1 VTAHEI
7 TRQEI
12 AMNTAAPPST
22 RRVEPLRMNGFPVGY
37 HDDLH
42 PDVSLNYQ
50 MNRFSTGEP
59 EMIDEIRTVAPR
71 IHDYC
76 DYTREFLRLGE
87 NALARGDDLE
97 GVLYLRSAEF
107 YMLADD
113 PNKQPTRRRYLQL
126 MRDHYGLADRRFDVP
141 YETGALSAF
150 RPSPAHEPKGTIVLF
165 CGFDSYIEELF
176 PMQLYFHDAG
186 YDVVSFEGPGQGV
199 PLEDGHMPMTPDWH
213 EPVSAL
219 LDFFDL
225 DDVTLIGCSLGGC
238 LAIRAA
244 AYEPRVTRV
253 VANDILT
260 DFFEA
265 TLGQMRH
272 SAQTELSTLLQA
284 GADHVVDTLVER
296 VMKGSLVMSWGVQQ
310 GMHVTGTST
319 LSGFFREI
327 HRYRTDDV
335 SSLVQQDVL
344 LLAGAH
350 DHSVPLHQ
358 LDDQIRTL
366 TQARSVTARVF
377 TKDEQAHE
385 HIQVGNYGLQYR
397 VIESWIELTQDK
409 QRLMQLQTDGR
420 PD

>member
-1 VTAHEI
+1 VIHEI

-12 AMNTAAPPST
+12 AMTTATQTSNS
-22 RRVEPLRMNGFPVGY
+22 RLEPLRMDGFPVGY
-37 HDDLH
+37 YDDLH
-42 PDVSLNYQ
+42 PDLSLNYQ

-59 EMIDEIRTVAPR
+59 EMIDEIRTVAPK
-71 IHDYC
+71 IHDYT
-76 DYTREFLRLGE
+76 DYIREFLQLGE
-87 NALARGDDLE
+87 MALARGDDLE
-97 GVLYLRSAEF
+97 GALYLRSAEF
-107 YMLADD
+107 YMFADD
-113 PNKQPTRRRYLQL
+113 PNKQPTRRRYLRL
-126 MRDHYGLADRRFDVP
+126 MRDRYGLADRRFDVP

-150 RPSPAHEPKGTIVLF
+150 RPSPPHEPKGTIVLF

-176 PMQLYFHDAG
+176 PMQLYFREAG
-186 YDVVSFEGPGQGV
+186 YDVVGFDGPGQGV
-199 PLEDGHMPMTPDWH
+199 PLEDGHMSMTPDWH
-213 EPVSAL
+213 KPVTAL

-244 AYEPRVTRV
+244 AYEPRVIRV

-265 TLGQMRH
+265 TLGQMKH
-272 SAQTELSTLLQA
+272 SAQTELSTLLEV
-284 GADHVVDTLVER
+284 GADHVVDKLVER
-296 VMKGSLVMSWGVQQ
+296 GMKSSLVLDWGVQQ

-319 LSGFFREI
+319 PSGFFREI
-327 HRYRTDDV
+327 QRYRTDEV
-335 SSLVQQDVL
+335 SPLVRQDVL

-350 DHSVPLHQ
+350 DHYVPLHQ

-397 VIESWIELTQDK
+397 VIENWIELTQSNE
-409 QRLMQLQTDGR
+409 RLLQSPTTVR
-420 PD
+420 PG